1 MIAADDIARMSEES
15 GLKLEVAGGVPTW
28 EPSRGYRHQS
38 HLFRIES
45 SIQPPEVLEHGC
57 DCAHA
62 ADVLIRFPDGSVKR
76 PDIAVFCHEPEE
88 QMSAITMVPE
98 AVVEI
103 LSPDYEAKDLV
114 IGVPFYL
121 RMGVKDILVFDP
133 ATGLIRHF
141 RPGYAELQYASPKD
155 LTLACGCR
163 ITV

>member
-1 MIAADDIARMSEES
+1 MTVEDYAAHIGETT
-15 GLKLEVAGGVPTW
+15 GLKLEVTDGIPTW
-28 EPSRGYRHQS
+28 EAAPNFRHQS

-45 SIQPPEVLEHGC
+45 SIQPPEVLEYGC

-88 QMSAITMVPE
+88 QTSAITMVPE